1 VVDVA
6 DQEPGNGAPGD
17 PVERFALGA
26 IQAPRISRREQRA
39 VRELC
44 EQDGEPLRRVAD
56 AAGEEHRLVLVASRL
71 AGAERFLC
79 DLPARG
85 AVRCVGIFRGD
96 DSVNGALEA
105 LLGDYGERLGAEE
118 RPVCRPVRLA
128 ELAADGE
135 TDGEEVSDDD
145 RERAEREEA
154 EAARGRA
161 AAGLGLDSDVEGRLR
176 AAG

>member
-26 IQAPRISRREQRA
+26 ISAPRIGRREQRA

-56 AAGEEHRLVLVASRL
+56 AAGEEHRLVLVASRH

-79 DLPARG
+79 DVPARG
-85 AVRCVGIFRGD
+85 AVRCVGSFRGD

-118 RPVCRPVRLA
+118 RPLCRPVRLA
-128 ELAADGE
+128 ELASDPG
-135 TDGEEVSDDD
+135 EVSDDD